1 MTNRITGHSDHW
13 VNFSRL
19 SFFASVGLVAA
30 GILLTPIDWWM
41 RAYLII
47 GMMMLIQ
54 SAINMTKTLRD
65 QHEAERLINRLDE
78 AKTEKLI
85 HDVYGQADVD
95 AVVNRHQGVNG
106 RANA

>member
-30 GILLTPIDWWM
+30 GIVLTPIDWWM

-65 QHEAERLINRLDE
+65 QHEADRLINRLDE

-85 HDVYGQADVD
+85 HDVYGQVESEA
-95 AVVNRHQGVNG
+95 AVSRLQSVVG
-106 RANA
+106 RADA

>member
-1 MTNRITGHSDHW
+1 
-13 VNFSRL
+13 
-19 SFFASVGLVAA
+19 
-30 GILLTPIDWWM
+30 M

-65 QHEAERLINRLDE
+65 QHEADRLINRLDE

-85 HDVYGQADVD
+85 HDVYGEVELDEVAAHRQVRKQQAH
-95 AVVNRHQGVNG
+95 A
-106 RANA
+106 

>member
-1 MTNRITGHSDHW
+1 MNKQLMGHSEAW

-30 GILLTPIDWWM
+30 GIVLTPVDLWM

-54 SAINMTKTLRD
+54 SSINMTKTLRD
-65 QHEAERLINRLDE
+65 QHESERLINRLDE

-85 HDVYGQADVD
+85 HDVYGEKAD
-95 AVVNRHQGVNG
+95 A
-106 RANA
+106 